1 MRQNQLYL
9 LPITTSGG
17 SEMVKG
23 DIWHEIHSL
32 FKLNESKKSIARK
45 LNLDV
50 RTVRKILSQAKPQ
63 KYKRREEKETL
74 LTGHEDFI
82 RTRL

>member
-9 LPITTSGG
+9 LPILSSGG

-23 DIWHEIHSL
+23 NIWHEIHSR
-32 FKLNESKKSIARK
+32 FKLNESKKSIARN

-50 RTVRKILSQAKPQ
+50 RTVRKILSQPKPQ
-63 KYKRREEKETL
+63 KYQRREKKETL
-74 LTGHEDFI
+74 LTDHEDFI
-82 RTRL
+82 RT